1 MNSSRTKLPIIMTPQ
16 NKNGIQ
22 IEFDQDR
29 LSPEKYFVYSTPH
42 KENKNILRNF
52 TNSKKIK
59 VKY

>member
-1 MNSSRTKLPIIMTPQ
+1 MTPQ

-42 KENKNILRNF
+42 KENKNILRNVP
-52 TNSKKIK
+52 TPRKLR
-59 VKY
+59 